1 MCAPRDQRKSTNN
14 HNDQTQLNALRQ
26 FLPSRHWRS
35 PLWRKPSRSEEGGQE
50 LEGRVRQ
57 PFAQARNRKI
67 DEGAQLQRQ
76 AVLHVINEMHGPRRR
91 LEGIENDR
99 QPAAPYMVLD
109 LIGVRPDKT
118 RSA

>member
-1 MCAPRDQRKSTNN
+1 
-14 HNDQTQLNALRQ
+14 
-26 FLPSRHWRS
+26 
-35 PLWRKPSRSEEGGQE
+35 
-50 LEGRVRQ
+50 VRQ